1 MTISNRYL
9 ANITLLLMAFAMPA
23 YAASSAASSAS
34 DSIATSV
41 GSVSGSIQK
50 LSGSS
55 SRANAV
61 AEGDYRIVEVTALVE
76 RPGMARMK
84 LRAVD
89 EGAADREF
97 FLTLPQRA
105 LDQSN
110 LATGGTV
117 TARKRRYGADFA
129 NAETREVFFLVL
141 DDERYR
147 ELRAN
152 AVVL

>member
-1 MTISNRYL
+1 
-9 ANITLLLMAFAMPA
+9 MAFAMPA

-34 DSIATSV
+34 DSVATSV

-55 SRANAV
+55 SKTNASAV
-61 AEGDYRIVEVTALVE
+61 ADGDYRIVEVTAPDE
-76 RPGMARMK
+76 RLGMVRMK
-84 LRAVD
+84 LQAVD

-97 FLTLPQRA
+97 FLTLPQKA
-105 LDQSN
+105 FDQSN
-110 LATGGTV
+110 LAAGGTV
-117 TARKRRYGADFA
+117 TARKRPYGADFA
-129 NAETREVFFLVL
+129 DAETRQVFFLVL